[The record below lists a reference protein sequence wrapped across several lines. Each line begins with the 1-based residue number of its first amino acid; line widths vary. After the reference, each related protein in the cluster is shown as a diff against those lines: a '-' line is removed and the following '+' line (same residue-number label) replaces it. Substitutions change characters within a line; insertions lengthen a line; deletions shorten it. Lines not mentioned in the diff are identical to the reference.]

1 MSTHAVMLE
10 MRRKKTSHIFHLI
23 FSVLTGGLWIVIWL
37 LCALSNSLEN
47 RKLDKQIDRILLA
60 EAGSQFNRS

>member
-23 FSVLTGGLWIVIWL
+23 FSILTGGLWIVIWI

-47 RKLDKQIDRILLA
+47 RKLDQQIDRLLIA
-60 EAGSQFNRS
+60 ESNTHR